1 MTKAMQSG
9 SRRRVCKRG
18 SAPYETGMQWT
29 DDGIVLGLRRQGETS
44 VVLELMT
51 ARHGRHLGLVHGGR
65 SRRMQPVLQPGN
77 RVQATW
83 RARLDES
90 LGAFAVEPVESVAS
104 RLMGSGL
111 ALFGIGHLS
120 ALLRLLPE
128 RDPHP
133 ELYEAARILVA
144 HLHDAAVAPPLM
156 VRFELAILAE
166 LGFGLDLSACAATGG
181 NDALIYVSPR
191 SGRAVS
197 ASAGEPYRDRL
208 LALPDFL
215 REREADASRPMTP
228 DLRDVTAGFTLT
240 GYFLDQH
247 IWGPRAIAP
256 PAERARFVA
265 LGTRTD

>member
-1 MTKAMQSG
+1 
-9 SRRRVCKRG
+9 
-18 SAPYETGMQWT
+18 MQWT
-29 DDGIVLGLRRQGETS
+29 DDGLVLGARRHGETS

-51 ARHGRHLGLVHGGR
+51 AEHGRHLGLVHGGR

-77 RVQATW
+77 LVRAVW

-90 LGAFAVEPVESVAS
+90 LGAYAVEPIESAS
-104 RLMGSGL
+104 ARLIGSRIALYGVGYAAGL
-111 ALFGIGHLS
+111 M
-120 ALLRLLPE
+120 RLLPE

-133 ELYEAARILVA
+133 ALFAAARVLIE
-144 HLHDAAVAPPLM
+144 HLHEPELAPALM
-156 VRFELAILAE
+156 VRFELAMLAE

-215 REREADASRPMTP
+215 RARESGAPLPMTP
-228 DLRDVTAGFTLT
+228 DIRAVTEGFTLT

-247 IWGPRAIAP
+247 IWVPRAIPAP
-256 PAERARFVA
+256 EERARFVA
-265 LGTRTD
+265 LSTRNA

>member
-1 MTKAMQSG
+1 
-9 SRRRVCKRG
+9 
-18 SAPYETGMQWT
+18 MQWT
-29 DDGIVLGLRRQGETS
+29 DDGVVLGLRRQGETG
-44 VVLELMT
+44 VVLEVMT
-51 ARHGRHLGLVHGGR
+51 LDHGRHLGLVHGGR
-65 SRRMQPVLQPGN
+65 SRRMQPVLQTGN
-77 RVQATW
+77 HVRLTW

-90 LGAFAVEPVESVAS
+90 LGAFAVEPLESSAA

-111 ALFGIGHLS
+111 ALYGVTNMA

-133 ELYEAARILVA
+133 AVYEAARILVA
-144 HLHDAAVAPPLM
+144 HLDDRVIAPLLM
-156 VRFELAILAE
+156 VRFELAILSE

-191 SGRAVS
+191 TGRAVS
-197 ASAGEPYRDRL
+197 ASAGEPFRDRL
-208 LALPDFL
+208 LALPGFL
-215 REREADASRPMTP
+215 LDRKSGRTGFMPP
-228 DLRDVTAGFTLT
+228 DERDVANGFTLT

-265 LGTRTD
+265 LGTQSA

>member
-1 MTKAMQSG
+1 
-9 SRRRVCKRG
+9 
-18 SAPYETGMQWT
+18 MQWT
-29 DDGIVLGLRRQGETS
+29 DDGLVLGLRRQGETS

-51 ARHGRHLGLVHGGR
+51 AAHGRHLGLVHGGR

-83 RARLDES
+83 RARLDDS
-90 LGAFAVEPVESVAS
+90 LGAYAVEPIESVAA

-111 ALFGIGHLS
+111 ALHGIAHL
-120 ALLRLLPE
+120 AGLLRLLPE

-133 ELYEAARILVA
+133 ELYEAARILID
-144 HLHDAAVAPPLM
+144 HLHDPDIAPPLM

-215 REREADASRPMTP
+215 RERDAGSLPMTP
-228 DLRDVTAGFTLT
+228 AGRDVTAGFTLT
-240 GYFLDQH
+240 GYFLDLH
-247 IWGPRAIAP
+247 IWGPRALP
-256 PAERARFVA
+256 PPDARARFVA
-265 LGTRTD
+265 LGTGSA